1 MARYSP
7 SGNFILRRFKENVV
21 ERRNQPNT
29 TPSWK
34 RSSTRGS
41 KTTSDTL
48 VTRKAVTSIQPS
60 APTTSLTVEGKTV
73 TKRWL
78 YHTLNYKRVLIDSFL
93 WSIGGLTPR
102 WHHREQ
108 YFAFL
113 SQKKNRFYVAGGLHC
128 SDKSQKT
135 PKCGKKISGTLGCAL
150 YATFLCSYH
159 ALISVICYCT
169 DARQHEIY
177 LLSCTYANHTS
188 TSSNRLSF
196 LLPSERR
203 LNASNQV
210 IIIIIKV
217 Y

>member
-48 VTRKAVTSIQPS
+48 VTRKAITSIQPS

-78 YHTLNYKRVLIDSFL
+78 YHMLNYKRVLIDSFL

-135 PKCGKKISGTLGCAL
+135 PKCGKNISDTLGCAL
-150 YATFLCSYH
+150 YAETRATFLNNQMQDQLFVGRTRLRAPQAVFLIFQCYFLCSDGP
-159 ALISVICYCT
+159 V
-169 DARQHEIY
+169 RE
-177 LLSCTYANHTS
+177 LLFEFYVT
-188 TSSNRLSF
+188 
-196 LLPSERR
+196 
-203 LNASNQV
+203 
-210 IIIIIKV
+210 
-217 Y
+217 

>member
-41 KTTSDTL
+41 KKTPDTL

-60 APTTSLTVEGKTV
+60 APTTSLTAEGKTV
-73 TKRWL
+73 TLIISYVELYAYWL
-78 YHTLNYKRVLIDSFL
+78 ILSYDLLEDWRIDDITANDIL
-93 WSIGGLTPR
+93 L
-102 WHHREQ
+102 
-108 YFAFL
+108 FL
-113 SQKKNRFYVAGGLHC
+113 SQKKNRFYVAGGLPC

-135 PKCGKKISGTLGCAL
+135 PKCGKNISDTLGCAL
-150 YATFLCSYH
+150 CATFLCSYH

-177 LLSCTYANHTS
+177 LLNCKPYFDLFKPTLL
-188 TSSNRLSF
+188 SS
-196 LLPSERR
+196 PIWASERR
-203 LNASNQV
+203 LKASNHV
-210 IIIIIKV
+210 IIIIIMV

>member
-41 KTTSDTL
+41 KTTPDTL

-60 APTTSLTVEGKTV
+60 APTKSLTVEGKTV

-78 YHTLNYKRVLIDSFL
+78 YHMLNYKRVLIDSFL

-113 SQKKNRFYVAGGLHC
+113 SQKK
-128 SDKSQKT
+128 
-135 PKCGKKISGTLGCAL
+135 KIDSMLLGVCIAVIN
-150 YATFLCSYH
+150 H
-159 ALISVICYCT
+159 RRRQNVVRKSVIHSAALCMP
-169 DARQHEIY
+169 
-177 LLSCTYANHTS
+177 LSCVLTTLWSLWSVTVQTH
-188 TSSNRLSF
+188 SNMKS
-196 LLPSERR
+196 
-203 LNASNQV
+203 
-210 IIIIIKV
+210 I

>member
-41 KTTSDTL
+41 KTTPDTL

-78 YHTLNYKRVLIDSFL
+78 YHMLNYKRVLIDSFL
-93 WSIGGLTPR
+93 WSIGGLTHR
-102 WHHREQ
+102 WHHRER
-108 YFAFL
+108 YFALFI
-113 SQKKNRFYVAGGLHC
+113 
-128 SDKSQKT
+128 T
-135 PKCGKKISGTLGCAL
+135 KKIDFMLLGVCRAVINHRRRQNVVRTSVIHSAALCMPLSCVLTTLWS
-150 YATFLCSYH
+150 LCSVTVQTH
-159 ALISVICYCT
+159 GNMKS
-169 DARQHEIY
+169 IY
-177 LLSCTYANHTS
+177 
-188 TSSNRLSF
+188 
-196 LLPSERR
+196 
-203 LNASNQV
+203 
-210 IIIIIKV
+210 
-217 Y
+217 

>member
-41 KTTSDTL
+41 KTTPDTL
-48 VTRKAVTSIQPS
+48 VTRKAVTSVQPS
-60 APTTSLTVEGKTV
+60 APTTSLTAEGKTV
-73 TKRWL
+73 TLIISYVELYAYWL
-78 YHTLNYKRVLIDSFL
+78 ILSYDLLEDWHLDDITANNILLFYHK
-93 WSIGGLTPR
+93 
-102 WHHREQ
+102 
-108 YFAFL
+108 
-113 SQKKNRFYVAGGLHC
+113 KKNRFYVAGGLHC
-128 SDKSQKT
+128 SDKSPKT
-135 PKCGKKISGTLGCAL
+135 PKCGKKISDTLGCAL

-196 LLPSERR
+196 LLPSEH
-203 LNASNQV
+203 LKDV
-210 IIIIIKV
+210 
-217 Y
+217 